1 MFQDKQVKEQKGK
14 LIELS
19 TLINRQNKE
28 NEKIEKIEGLFHKLK
43 ISFEDYQQ
51 LNIAKLL
58 SEIKVDQLY
67 RQTLLE
73 LKIILKHPENKRSYI
88 WNKDYEI
95 NDENIKSFL
104 TIHKKRKDDSVKN
117 KSITKVVI
125 GKNLGKIKLNPTRLE
140 EIENKLNLL
149 KKDIFNDKNTYAF
162 NNYGFTPQEIEIMQK
177 HGIIQFMNTGGM
189 FKYITDKT
197 VTEVAKLILFNL
209 DKQKKVLAI
218 NDPVYVKKVL
228 DFLEW
233 LYYETVNSFVNPKIC
248 EKLLENNL
256 PKKYSKAV
264 HELGLVHKEGKNY
277 YKWVNAEKVPEKSD
291 AILVIE
297 KERELSGEYRKNRRK
312 RIADE
317 KNTPDKKD
325 IFILDISGPIPPKP
339 NTQVESK
346 IETLNSV
353 LIDCVKEEKEALEA
367 ILNQHPEFTRWQKL
381 NTILNSI

>member
-1 MFQDKQVKEQKGK
+1 
-14 LIELS
+14 
-19 TLINRQNKE
+19 
-28 NEKIEKIEGLFHKLK
+28 
-43 ISFEDYQQ
+43 
-51 LNIAKLL
+51 
-58 SEIKVDQLY
+58 
-67 RQTLLE
+67 LE
-73 LKIILKHPENKRSYI
+73 LKIILQHPENKRSYI

-104 TIHKKRKDDSVKN
+104 TIHRKRKDDAVKN

-125 GKNLGKIKLNPTRLE
+125 GKNLEKIKLNPTRLE
-140 EIENKLNLL
+140 EIENKLKLL
-149 KKDIFNDKNTYAF
+149 TTDIFNDKNMYAF
-162 NNYGFTPQEIEIMQK
+162 NNYGFTPQELEIMK
-177 HGIIQFMNTGGM
+177 DNKIIEFKGPVGTEM

-197 VTEVAKLILFNL
+197 ISQVAKLILFNL
-209 DKQKKVLAI
+209 DKKKKVLAI
-218 NDPVYVKKVL
+218 HDPVYVKKVL

-297 KERELSGEYRKNRRK
+297 KERKLSGEYRETRRK

-317 KNTPDKKD
+317 KNNLDKKGIIIMD
-325 IFILDISGPIPPKP
+325 SVGPIPPKP

-381 NTILNSI
+381 NNILNSI